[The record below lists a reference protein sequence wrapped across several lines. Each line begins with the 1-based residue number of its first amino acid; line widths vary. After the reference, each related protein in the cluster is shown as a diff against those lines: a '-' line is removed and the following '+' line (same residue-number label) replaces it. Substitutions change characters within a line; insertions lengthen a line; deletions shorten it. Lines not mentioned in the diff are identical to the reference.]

1 VILMAEELCDSVIS
15 GRGGE
20 GRPDDVIPGS
30 GDGVEGVGWW
40 RHGLGGVEQG
50 ARNFGSLMASKS
62 KSSGYGLKTRR
73 LGVL

>member
-1 VILMAEELCDSVIS
+1 VILMAEESCDGVIL

-20 GRPDDVIPGS
+20 GRPDDTVPGS
-30 GDGVEGVGWW
+30 DDGVEGVEWW

-50 ARNFGSLMASKS
+50 ARNFGSLTASKS
-62 KSSGYGLKTRR
+62 KSSSYGLKTRR